1 MEGGFVGVGAR
12 CRYCEA
18 TFERVGTRE
27 DDNYPET
34 SISFSIPLVL
44 NAGVWVS
51 AYVGIIL
58 SIEHYGD
65 IMVTFAVDTVRSF
78 DRYYFLAHESRLA
91 QL

>member
-12 CRYCEA
+12 CRYCET

-51 AYVGIIL
+51 AYVGII
-58 SIEHYGD
+58 
-65 IMVTFAVDTVRSF
+65 
-78 DRYYFLAHESRLA
+78 
-91 QL
+91 